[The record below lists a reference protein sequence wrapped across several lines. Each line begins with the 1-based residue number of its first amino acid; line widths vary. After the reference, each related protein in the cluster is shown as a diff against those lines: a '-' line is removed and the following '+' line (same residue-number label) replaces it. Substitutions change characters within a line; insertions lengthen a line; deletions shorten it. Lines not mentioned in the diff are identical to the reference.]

1 MKMNTNRLALLVIGL
16 LFTMIFL
23 SSVSAQTVSVGV
35 SKGETFDYSCNIA
48 WTSTNPAATPP
59 SDALEYNNTQKVQ
72 LRITDIAGSTINVD
86 VLISFKNGSQ
96 KTESGTIDIEH
107 SNYTVPF
114 GFLIVGANIAKGQPI
129 YPAGG
134 QVVTDTVMRSYPS
147 GQRETNLISA
157 ENSNQKITT
166 YFDKIKGVAVDY
178 SHTVYDIASDDYS
191 ITSTEQMV
199 STNSEVWITSVSSP
213 TTLTPTSDATA
224 TPTQTHATSTPSTD
238 ATVSPIPTGG
248 GVHSV
253 TESPQSA
260 SDTCSSL
267 SNGIMIGGIIVVVIV
282 GLAVVVLVV
291 LKRRKPRKEKKDAE
305 VDFDLSG
312 WHLK

>member
-1 MKMNTNRLALLVIGL
+1 
-16 LFTMIFL
+16 
-23 SSVSAQTVSVGV
+23 
-35 SKGETFDYSCNIA
+35 
-48 WTSTNPAATPP
+48 
-59 SDALEYNNTQKVQ
+59 LEYNNTQKVQ